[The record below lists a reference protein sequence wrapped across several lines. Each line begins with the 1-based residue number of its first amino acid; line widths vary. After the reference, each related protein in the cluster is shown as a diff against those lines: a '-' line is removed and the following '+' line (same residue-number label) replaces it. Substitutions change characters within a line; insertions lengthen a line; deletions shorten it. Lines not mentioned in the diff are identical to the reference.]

1 MLCIPITTSHHHHR
15 PQNTKMLRSFR
26 SHKGLRSGHS
36 SGKVQH
42 ARNPSDASSMDSRSS
57 SITSS
62 TMNGGRMVDFDP
74 LRCHPVDFN
83 NNFAHRPS
91 LGSISEDEL
100 DGGHRPVRPSR
111 SMPMSGPTHHHT
123 QHNAHYTTA
132 PRVLHQQPTTP
143 TGTVIYDGFDFGFD
157 QNKPT
162 PSSAPAHHHSAGV
175 ATPSSPTP
183 STDSFSSS
191 FSSASTDSM
200 DSHYCA
206 GLAAAPQPRH
216 QRIPQNEV
224 SVAMARPR
232 AAAAGLDAA
241 DDFIK
246 RGGWKRRGVIFELD
260 VPMADEEECFDL
272 DMD

>member
-1 MLCIPITTSHHHHR
+1 MLCIPITTSHHNNR
-15 PQNTKMLRSFR
+15 TQNRKMLRSFR

-36 SGKVQH
+36 SSKVQH
-42 ARNPSDASSMDSRSS
+42 ARQPSDASSMDSRSS
-57 SITSS
+57 TTSS
-62 TMNGGRMVDFDP
+62 NGRNLDFDP
-74 LRCHPVDFN
+74 LRCHPPDLTFT
-83 NNFAHRPS
+83 HRPS
-91 LGSISEDEL
+91 LGNISEDEFES
-100 DGGHRPVRPSR
+100 HRPVRPSR
-111 SMPMSGPTHHHT
+111 SLPGPPHHSER
-123 QHNAHYTTA
+123 AHYTTT
-132 PRVLHQQPTTP
+132 PRVHHQPPTTP
-143 TGTVIYDGFDFGFD
+143 TTIIYDGFDFGFD
-157 QNKPT
+157 HNKPT
-162 PSSAPAHHHSAGV
+162 PPSAPAHHLSAGV

-191 FSSASTDSM
+191 FSSASSDSV

-216 QRIPQNEV
+216 QRPRPEEV
-224 SVAMARPR
+224 SAAMARPR
-232 AAAAGLDAA
+232 GLVAA